1 MPATKPWIVGLDLSP
16 RSRGALLFA
25 EWLRFGGAT
34 VHGLHVLEAWA
45 SPFLP
50 IAEDLR
56 VTVRE
61 AVAERYAHLGITP
74 LQQIEVAVGPRAED
88 GLLGVAAT
96 AEGLVIGRA
105 APRGERP
112 RVRLGSVARRVL
124 RALPVP
130 VIVVPPDLVAVA
142 PGPILLATDLGPSSD
157 EAVRFAVALAAAQGR
172 ELELVHV
179 GEPRHSDLI
188 DELDPSWLRERE
200 IYRAGVEATAHAW
213 AAGHGLDDRLRH
225 VRFGDHVEEIATMAA
240 YCDAA
245 LVVTGSRRL
254 GLASRL
260 FSTSTAST
268 LAGLADCAVAVV
280 PGP

>member
-1 MPATKPWIVGLDLSP
+1 MLTTKPWILGLDLNP
-16 RSRGALLFA
+16 RSHGALVFA
-25 EWLRFGGAT
+25 AWLRSGGAM

-45 SPFLP
+45 APFLAA
-50 IAEDLR
+50 AEDLR

-61 AVAERYAHLGITP
+61 AVAERYAHLGIAP
-74 LQQIEVAVGPRAED
+74 LEQVEVEVVPRAED
-88 GLLGVAAT
+88 GLLSAAAT

-142 PGPILLATDLGPSSD
+142 PGPILLATDLGPSSE

-188 DELDPSWLRERE
+188 DELEPAWLRERQ
-200 IYRAGVEATAHAW
+200 IYRAGVQAMAGAW
-213 AAGHGLDDRLRH
+213 AAGHGLGDRPLH
-225 VRFGDHVEEIATMAA
+225 VRFGDRAEEIAAVAA
-240 YCDAA
+240 RCNAA
-245 LVVTGSRRL
+245 LVVTGSRRIS
-254 GLASRL
+254 LAGRL

-280 PGP
+280 PGG